1 VAGIL
6 TVSHLSKVYPSRS
19 SSGETQALRDISL
32 EVRENEF
39 ISVVGPSGCGK
50 STLLSIMGG
59 FDKPSSGEVCF
70 DGAVIDGPSR
80 DRGFVFQADA
90 LFHWLTV
97 EQNVAYG
104 LRVQGYGKAQQREIV
119 ENNLRLVGL
128 TKFRSATPGQLSGGM
143 RQRVAIARALATDPK
158 ILLLD
163 EPFGALDVLTRK
175 KMQDELARIW
185 DRTQK
190 TVVLVTH
197 AIDEAL
203 LLSDRIIVMTKSPG
217 TIRHSLIVDL
227 DRPRSTRDQRFREY
241 ELSISELIMNELE
254 DETT

>member
-1 VAGIL
+1 MGGIL
-6 TVSHLSKVYPSRS
+6 TASHVSKVYPSRS
-19 SSGETQALRDISL
+19 STGEFRALHDVSV
-32 EVRENEF
+32 EVQENEF
-39 ISVVGPSGCGK
+39 ISIVGPSGCGK

-59 FDKPSSGEVCF
+59 FDKPTSGSVRF
-70 DGAVIDGPSR
+70 DGDVIDGPSR

-104 LRVQGYGKAQQREIV
+104 LRVQGYARARQREIV
-119 ENNLRLVGL
+119 DRSLRLVGL

-185 DRTQK
+185 DQTQK

-203 LLSDRIIVMTKSPG
+203 LLSDRIVVMTKSPG
-217 TIRHSLIVDL
+217 MVRHSLTVDL
-227 DRPRSTRDQRFREY
+227 ERPRSTRDQRFRDL
-241 ELSISELIMNELE
+241 ELSISELIMSELDE
-254 DETT
+254 ETT